1 MTPFSP
7 TAIMLADAI
16 EKSELT
22 QREIADRIGFKNAN
36 IISILKTGEARVP
49 LDRISAEVRDNDD
62 QIEQSSKP
70 RPAGKLGGD
79 CENDHVES
87 SRLG

>member
-1 MTPFSP
+1 MTPVRP

-36 IISILKTGEARVP
+36 IILILKTGEARVP
-49 LDRISAEVRDNDD
+49 LDRNSAEVRDHDD

-70 RPAGKLGGD
+70 LPAGNLGRD
-79 CENDHVES
+79 FENDHVAS